1 MSNMANRRF
10 SAIIADDEP
19 LICDLLKKLI
29 HWDELQLQLVTTVN
43 DGRNLLRAVH
53 EYSPDIVITDI
64 CMPEMSGIDLIR
76 QIREQ
81 GIACRFIIVS
91 GYRQFEYAHNA
102 LRYDVDGYLL
112 KPINGDELNENLK
125 KTVNS
130 LRTSVETLT
139 PANDQ
144 AGFRR
149 LLMDH
154 ILNNAANPNALRI
167 EQINR
172 EFNTNFREGA
182 FRFAMIKLD
191 IREYSGDTTI
201 NALTLTENIAHAIV
215 QRIESIG
222 AVILYCCS
230 IDSISM
236 LLNYDPDQESILR
249 SCLRDGF
256 DIGMHFTD
264 LFINL
269 QMTMGIGNR
278 FTSLD
283 GCLRSFKE
291 ASCALWCRIVLPDRP
306 IIAFESLNLADH
318 IFERPGLLDHQ
329 KKMLAAIDNLDES
342 LFARMA
348 GELTG
353 GMYDCNHAARIG
365 IMLESMCTPFAEK
378 LSALFGKPDNV
389 HYLRSEFLHGL
400 SSAYS
405 PKELDRTFFKPIGEL
420 IRQLRIESDQRAKK
434 PIRQAITYMEENY
447 SKPLRLDDV
456 AAQVYL
462 SPHYFY
468 SLFVSEIGQSFSDY
482 LIGIRMEAAKQLL
495 RESHLSIGEIAGQV
509 GYQDS
514 RYFSRLFMQ
523 KVGIKPKEYR
533 KIYG

>member
-283 GCLRSFKE
+283 GCLRSFK
-291 ASCALWCRIVLPDRP
+291 
-306 IIAFESLNLADH
+306 
-318 IFERPGLLDHQ
+318 
-329 KKMLAAIDNLDES
+329 
-342 LFARMA
+342 
-348 GELTG
+348 
-353 GMYDCNHAARIG
+353 
-365 IMLESMCTPFAEK
+365 
-378 LSALFGKPDNV
+378 
-389 HYLRSEFLHGL
+389 
-400 SSAYS
+400 
-405 PKELDRTFFKPIGEL
+405 
-420 IRQLRIESDQRAKK
+420 
-434 PIRQAITYMEENY
+434 
-447 SKPLRLDDV
+447 
-456 AAQVYL
+456 
-462 SPHYFY
+462 
-468 SLFVSEIGQSFSDY
+468 
-482 LIGIRMEAAKQLL
+482 
-495 RESHLSIGEIAGQV
+495 
-509 GYQDS
+509 
-514 RYFSRLFMQ
+514 
-523 KVGIKPKEYR
+523 
-533 KIYG
+533 